1 MNTDVDVVVVGA
13 GPVGLLTAIE
23 LSLGGADVLVLER
36 LAAPSQV
43 LKAGG
48 IGPLGIEALQR
59 RGMASAI
66 ATAQIRN
73 FAGMATSAGQ
83 KEPGPRSLG
92 SRYSGHFAGLI
103 LIRADAQREPERRGS
118 PIDQQAIEAML
129 ADRAR
134 SLEIEVRRTC
144 DVTSLN
150 QHADGVDVAWASPT
164 GEGQLRCSYLV
175 GCDGGRSAIR
185 KMAGFDFEGSD
196 PTLTMYQALAEVDH
210 PERLLPHGF
219 HYTSGGMFGCFLGR
233 IFMLDFSGP
242 PANREAPVTHE
253 EFESVLRRV
262 SREDVRLTAFEN
274 ASRWTDN
281 TRLADTYRRGRVLLA
296 GDAAHIHSPFGG
308 QGLGLGLSDA
318 ANLGWKL
325 AAVIRGEMPDGLL
338 DTYTAERRP
347 VAEAVLANTLAQAAI
362 MRPDA
367 QSNAMRG
374 LMAKLMQFDDV
385 NRFMGEMMSGLS
397 VRYDLGS
404 ERDEVGRLIGNRPIR
419 QDPTSDGDGE
429 VSLYDMMEGGMG
441 VLVDA
446 SSGAE
451 ASRLVAASTQR
462 VRCITV
468 ERGPSMLIRPDACI
482 AWAGEENS
490 TDGLAEALRRW
501 FVPALDDGV
510 NTTAF
515 ARR

>member
-1 MNTDVDVVVVGA
+1 MNTQTEDVTDVVVVGA

-23 LSLGGADVLVLER
+23 LSLGGVDVLVLER
-36 LAAPSQV
+36 LAAPSLV

-59 RGMASAI
+59 RGMAAAI
-66 ATAQIRN
+66 AAAQVRN
-73 FAGMATSAGQ
+73 FAGMATSAQ

-103 LIRADAQREPERRGS
+103 LIRTDAQKEPDRRGS
-118 PIDQQAIEAML
+118 PVDQQAIEAML

-134 SLEIEVRRTC
+134 SLGIEVRREC
-144 DVTSLN
+144 DVTGLV
-150 QHADGVDVAWASPT
+150 QHADGVDVEWASPA
-164 GEGQLRCSYLV
+164 GEGRIRCSYLV
-175 GCDGGRSAIR
+175 GCDGGRSSIR
-185 KMAGFDFEGSD
+185 KIAGFDFEGSD

-233 IFMLDFSGP
+233 IFMLDFSGT

-253 EFESVLRRV
+253 EFEKVLRRV
-262 SREDVRLTAFEN
+262 SCEDVRLTAFEN

-325 AAVIRGEMPDGLL
+325 AAVVRGEMCERLL
-338 DTYTAERRP
+338 DTYTEERRP

-362 MRPDA
+362 MRPDP
-367 QSNAMRG
+367 QSSAMRDVV
-374 LMAKLMQFDDV
+374 AKLMQFDDV

-397 VRYDLGS
+397 IRYDLGS
-404 ERDEVGRLIGNRPIR
+404 ELDEVGRLIGNRPIR
-419 QDPTSDGDGE
+419 HDATSDSD
-429 VSLYDMMEGGMG
+429 VSLYDVMEDGMG
-441 VLVDA
+441 VLLDA
-446 SSGAE
+446 SPE
-451 ASRLVAASTQR
+451 AKASKSVATITPR
-462 VRCITV
+462 IRCVTV
-468 ERGPSMLIRPDACI
+468 DRGPSMLIRPDTCI
-482 AWAGEENS
+482 AWASRDDS
-490 TDGLAEALRRW
+490 TDGLEEALRRW
-501 FVPALDDGV
+501 FVTTLDESVAD
-510 NTTAF
+510 A
-515 ARR
+515 

>member
-1 MNTDVDVVVVGA
+1 MDTQIDVVTDVVVVGA

-23 LSLGGADVLVLER
+23 LSLGGVDVLVLER
-36 LAAPSQV
+36 LAVPSMV

-59 RGMASAI
+59 RGMAAAI
-66 ATAQIRN
+66 TAAQVRN
-73 FAGMATSAGQ
+73 FAGMATSGQ

-92 SRYSGHFAGLI
+92 SRYTGHFAGLI
-103 LIRADAQREPERRGS
+103 LIRTDAQKEPDRRGS
-118 PIDQQAIEAML
+118 PVDQQAIEAML

-134 SLEIEVRRTC
+134 SLGIEVRREC
-144 DVTSLN
+144 DVKGLV
-150 QHADGVDVAWASPT
+150 QHADGVDVGWASPA
-164 GEGQLRCSYLV
+164 GEGRIRCSYLV
-175 GCDGGRSAIR
+175 GCDGGRSSIR
-185 KMAGFDFEGSD
+185 KIAGFDFEGSD
-196 PTLTMYQALAEVDH
+196 PTFTMYPAPAEGAH

-253 EFESVLRRV
+253 EFEKVLRRV
-262 SREDVRLTAFEN
+262 SCEDVRLTAFEN

-325 AAVIRGEMPDGLL
+325 AAVVRGEMCERLL

-362 MRPDA
+362 MRPDP
-367 QSNAMRG
+367 QSSAMRDVV
-374 LMAKLMQFDDV
+374 AKLMQFDDV

-397 VRYDLGS
+397 IRYDLGS
-404 ERDEVGRLIGNRPIR
+404 ELDEVGRVRGDRPIR
-419 QDPTSDGDGE
+419 HGDAD
-429 VSLYDMMEGGMG
+429 VSLYEIMQDGMG
-441 VLVDA
+441 VLLDA
-446 SSGAE
+446 STGAK
-451 ASRLVAASTQR
+451 AS
-462 VRCITV
+462 
-468 ERGPSMLIRPDACI
+468 
-482 AWAGEENS
+482 
-490 TDGLAEALRRW
+490 
-501 FVPALDDGV
+501 
-510 NTTAF
+510 
-515 ARR
+515 